1 MKHVGNSNVSSP
13 SLIFHSTT
21 AMLLF
26 DSKAWIG
33 SWQYKGKAS
42 DSLGYLLVDS
52 TVNR

>member
-33 SWQYKGKAS
+33 ELAVQGQGS
-42 DSLGYLLVDS
+42 
-52 TVNR
+52 